1 MCHEWWDEV
10 IDKERARIAQEEADR
25 LKHLSDAFAA
35 PSGAKPETETRPDR
49 QEQPETVPV

>member
-1 MCHEWWDEV
+1 M